1 MNTPITKS
9 LRALLPCL
17 MLALTPAAPTT
28 AQAASRTLEDTR
40 AAAEKGDAD
49 AQVALALLYDRGDAI
64 PRDADA
70 AFTWLMRA
78 AQQGHV
84 EAQYLVGKSLDA
96 GNGVLKDEIEGLA
109 WRRKS
114 AEGGYGPAQTELGYQ
129 YAYGFGVQ
137 RNDTEAAKWFTMA
150 AQQSNH
156 FAQNFLGEAYTLGK
170 GVARSDRAA
179 QGWFMAAAAQG
190 NMAAQFNLGL
200 LYLNSGAQTKVDPVL
215 GHMWLDLAA
224 RQGDGAAAI
233 ALGNA
238 AARMNKADIAK
249 AKKLAETCLASKYK
263 DCAK

>member
-1 MNTPITKS
+1 MNTPMMKTLFVLI
-9 LRALLPCL
+9 PFL
-17 MLALTPAAPTT
+17 MLALLPAAPTT

-49 AQVALALLYDRGDAI
+49 AQVALAAMYDEGTAI

-70 AFTWLMRA
+70 AFSWLKRA

-96 GNGVLKDEIEGLA
+96 GNGVLKDEVEGLA

-150 AQQSNH
+150 AEQNNH

-200 LYLNSGAQTKVDPVL
+200 LYLNTAAQTKLDTLL
-215 GHMWLDLAA
+215 GHMWLELAA

-238 AARMNKADIAK
+238 AARMSKADITK
-249 AKKLAETCLASKYK
+249 AKKLAEACRAAKYK